1 MDYEKNGEDR
11 KETDTVR
18 GKKAA
23 RRRKMTGILL
33 SYLIILTLA
42 GCGNEQTRPDRNS
55 TVSSGSEQKE
65 QATYQEVLEG
75 DSAPDFTAEAA
86 DGSTFVLSEQKGKVV
101 LLNFWATWCGPV
113 WEKCRHLKSFTVSL
127 DRKWPFLPLIV
138 WKIRKR

>member
-1 MDYEKNGEDR
+1 MKKMEKTGR
-11 KETDTVR
+11 KQILLG

-75 DSAPDFTAEAA
+75 DSAPDFTAEA
-86 DGSTFVLSEQKGKVV
+86 KRWK
-101 LLNFWATWCGPV
+101 
-113 WEKCRHLKSFTVSL
+113 HLCSF
-127 DRKWPFLPLIV
+127 
-138 WKIRKR
+138 